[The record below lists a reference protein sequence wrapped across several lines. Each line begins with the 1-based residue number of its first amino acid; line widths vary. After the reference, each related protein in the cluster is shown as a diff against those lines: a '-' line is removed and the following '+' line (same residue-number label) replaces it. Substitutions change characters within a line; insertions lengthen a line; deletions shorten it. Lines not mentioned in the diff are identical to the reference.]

1 MGYEKNDSILSS
13 VEKYN
18 RIIKEKAQ
26 KLAEIEALKI
36 QITKLETECKDLDL
50 RNKETEMEMQ
60 AEIYSRYSEKD
71 LLKMIP
77 TVEKLANKEVANDFR
92 ELVTKFTKHELQ
104 VNDISQLDTYCKIYG
119 KYVREESS
127 IIKGLFKALGG
138 NLDG

>member
-1 MGYEKNDSILSS
+1 M
-13 VEKYN
+13 
-18 RIIKEKAQ
+18 
-26 KLAEIEALKI
+26 
-36 QITKLETECKDLDL
+36 ETECKDLDL